1 MIFLTT
7 PFDSYDLK
15 RNYTLPK
22 NHIAYFIHLFVSS
35 IPDSIIVP
43 EAHSTLNHDP
53 QLLLKMILFAY
64 HHDTFSGKE
73 IEILNEDNLPMMCLS
88 QQKYISYEEFNTFR
102 KNEYYS
108 TLIKRIFI
116 HLNLLLQEHPKL
128 QDEEIPT
135 FLQWNHAIENYDKS
149 LYEKMSHDYDQLIQ
163 KQVDIVIEK
172 EQN

>member
-1 MIFLTT
+1 MTS
-7 PFDSYDLK
+7 PFDSFNLK

-22 NHIAYFIHLFVSS
+22 NHIANFIHLFVSS

-43 EAHSTLNHDP
+43 ESKSTLTHDP
-53 QLLLKMILFAY
+53 KLLLKMILFAY
-64 HHDTFSGKE
+64 HRDTFSGKE

-88 QQKYISYEEFNTFR
+88 QQTDISYEDFNDFR

-108 TLIKRIFI
+108 ALIKRIFI
-116 HLNLLLQEHPKL
+116 HLNLLLHEHPNIHE
-128 QDEEIPT
+128 EEIPDL
-135 FLQWNHAIENYDKS
+135 FQWNHAIENYDKA

-163 KQVDIVIEK
+163 KQVDIALEK